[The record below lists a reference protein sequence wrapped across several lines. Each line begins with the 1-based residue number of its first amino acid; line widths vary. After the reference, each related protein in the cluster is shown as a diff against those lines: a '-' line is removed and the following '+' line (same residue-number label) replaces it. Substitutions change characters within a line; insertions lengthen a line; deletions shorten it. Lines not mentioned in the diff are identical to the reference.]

1 MRVLILLYILLY
13 VTSYYCVFVCPHTT
27 ICVLVLVYACLH
39 ATLYVSSYYSACVG
53 MQAMQCRQHLQ
64 DVLLP
69 VVARCR
75 KAVERVSGGGGSR
88 SGGAEARALRLLA
101 ASNISG
107 AREGARENGRRE
119 EEGWE
124 CLPSSISAAALALQ
138 DVCRGDWQ
146 VDMRV

>member
-1 MRVLILLYILLY
+1 
-13 VTSYYCVFVCPHTT
+13 
-27 ICVLVLVYACLH
+27 
-39 ATLYVSSYYSACVG
+39 VSSL
-53 MQAMQCRQHLQ
+53 QAMQCRQHLQ

-75 KAVERVSGGGGSR
+75 KAVERASWGGGGSR

-101 ASNISG
+101 ASNIGG
-107 AREGARENGRRE
+107 AREGARENGRSE

-124 CLPSSISAAALALQ
+124 SLPSSISAAALALQ

-146 VDMRV
+146 VDMPCVRMLRLKR